1 MLYRQGRKFGGPKR
15 TIHCEDPVELRLV
28 DLLRHL
34 VTTWIDWLFR
44 RRSLTLRLINI
55 GVVCLSLAL
64 GGGLVLDVSL
74 PFRNGRFDIAV
85 NSGGGPPVAIVYGT
99 AGIGLMLIL
108 SGLVLMAG
116 DQVAKQRERSRK
128 RIVVIE
134 ARGLRDSRG
143 SPLIQAVPPQL
154 KGLREDLTVDLRQGL
169 KDGVIAEPA
178 AALEHLI
185 SLPADLRRR
194 ENSRDRQDLTV
205 VYGGLAPVPF
215 TFLIGVLIDDETSI
229 VILDWDRHQEAWRE
243 LGGAD
248 DGKRFQAHGMNG
260 VRENGKAE
268 MALAVSVSY
277 EIRMTDIAAR
287 IGEMPL
293 VQLKLEEGSVDC
305 HWSEKKQRALGKQF
319 FDTVLQ
325 LKNRGIK
332 RVHLFLAAQNSVVFR
347 FGRLYDKR
355 NFPEVVV
362 YQYQSGSITPYPWG
376 VLMPVSSLEQPE
388 IVV

>member
-1 MLYRQGRKFGGPKR
+1 M
-15 TIHCEDPVELRLV
+15 
-28 DLLRHL
+28 
-34 VTTWIDWLFR
+34 
-44 RRSLTLRLINI
+44 
-55 GVVCLSLAL
+55 
-64 GGGLVLDVSL
+64 DVSF
-74 PFRNGRFDIAV
+74 PFSKGRFDIAV
-85 NSGGGPPVAIVYGT
+85 NSGGGPPIAIVYGT
-99 AGIGLMLIL
+99 AGIGLIVIF
-108 SGLVLMAG
+108 SGLVFMAR

-128 RIVVIE
+128 RIVVVE

-143 SPLIQAVPPQL
+143 SPLIQAVPPHL
-154 KGLREDLTVDLRQGL
+154 KGLREDLTVDLRQGV
-169 KDGVIAEPA
+169 KDGEIVEPA

-194 ENSRDRQDLTV
+194 ANSTDRQDLTI

-229 VILDWDRHQEAWRE
+229 EILDWDRHQEAWRE

-248 DGKRFQAHGMNG
+248 DGKRFQAHGMNSA
-260 VRENGKAE
+260 RENGKAE
-268 MALAVSVSY
+268 IALAVSVSY
-277 EIRMTDIAAR
+277 EIRMMDIAAR

-293 VQLKLEEGSVDC
+293 VQLKLEGGSVDC
-305 HWSEKKQRALGKQF
+305 HWSAEKQRALGKQF
-319 FDTVLQ
+319 FDTVLH

-362 YQYQSGSITPYPWG
+362 YQYQSGSLPPYPWG
-376 VLMPVSSLEQPE
+376 VLMPVSGLEQPK
-388 IVV
+388 VVV